1 MLNCETSKT
10 LLDGF
15 FEQNPLEHF
24 ELIQEIKK
32 KIKYTLPETSRVA
45 IKMSALM
52 LEKNGSLEDMQKSV
66 AKSGLNDKINF
77 RLDKCIIS
85 PEAFKSLFIDAG
97 KQIVQYLKKELPT
110 DLSDI
115 HCIILIGEFA
125 QSPILQD
132 IIKSSFSTVIIH
144 VPGEANMA
152 AIKGSVLVGEKN
164 VDVDTSVSYFIEYC
178 FYITVICPFCYCQFV
193 SFSHFNSYHCHI

>member
-1 MLNCETSKT
+1 
-10 LLDGF
+10 
-15 FEQNPLEHF
+15 
-24 ELIQEIKK
+24 
-32 KIKYTLPETSRVA
+32 
-45 IKMSALM
+45 M

-152 AIKGSVLVGEKN
+152 AIKGSVLVGENN
-164 VDVDTSVSYFIEYC
+164 VDVDTSVSYFI
-178 FYITVICPFCYCQFV
+178 
-193 SFSHFNSYHCHI
+193 